1 MNRWVAL
8 GLGAVSLAAALAL
21 FAAGN
26 MIPAAVA
33 LAFSFACD
41 IVFFVVSRGATTDRK
56 RS

>member
-1 MNRWVAL
+1 MSRWVAL
-8 GLGAVSLAAALAL
+8 GLGTVSLVAAFAL

-41 IVFFVVSRGATTDRK
+41 VGFVVASRGAAAQR
-56 RS
+56 RGS

>member
-33 LAFSFACD
+33 LAFSFVCD
-41 IVFFVVSRGATTDRK
+41 VVFFVVSRGATTDRK
-56 RS
+56 GS

>member
-8 GLGAVSLAAALAL
+8 GLGTVSLVAAFAL

-41 IVFFVVSRGATTDRK
+41 VMFFVVSRGATTDRK
-56 RS
+56 GS